1 MTNKFRL
8 VLIAITAIS
17 ITFSSCKKSSVQ
29 SDWANEF
36 KTHTDDQSRVS
47 SETDEVFNDANAI
60 IDATGAFNGRV
71 EGLNSVICNATA
83 VLDSTLTLR
92 RITVTYNG
100 LNCAGSRSRT
110 GVILLTIPLSQHWG
124 DVGAVLTANIQNL
137 AITRVSDNKSIVING
152 THIITNVT
160 GGRLRDLATIGT
172 IIHDISSNGMTIT
185 FDDGSQRVWQVAKR
199 RTFTYNNGIVISTV
213 GTHTDGTTTGI
224 SEWGNNRFGNAFT
237 AAITQPMVIRQDCDF
252 RLVSGQITHQRLV
265 ADVVV
270 TFGLDSNG
278 DASSCPA
285 LGSSYYFKLV
295 WTSATGVVRTFILP
309 Y

>member
-1 MTNKFRL
+1 MINKLRF

-17 ITFSSCKKSSVQ
+17 VTFSSCKKSTVE
-29 SDWANEF
+29 SDWTNEL

-60 IDATGAFNGRV
+60 IDATVAFNGRV
-71 EGLNSVICNATA
+71 EGLNSVICNATV
-83 VLDSTLTLR
+83 VLDSTLILR

-100 LNCAGSRSRT
+100 LNCAGTRSRT

-160 GGRLRDLATIGT
+160 GGRLRDLSTLGT
-172 IIHDISSNGMTIT
+172 IIHDISSAGMTIT

-224 SEWGNNRFGNAFT
+224 SEWGNNRFGNPFT
-237 AAITQPMVIRQDCDF
+237 TAITQPMIIRQDCDF
-252 RLVSGQITHQRLV
+252 RLVSGQVTHQRLAAV
-265 ADVVV
+265 VVV

-285 LGSSYYFKLV
+285 VGSSYYLKLV

>member
-1 MTNKFRL
+1 MINKFRL

-17 ITFSSCKKSSVQ
+17 ITFSSCKKSTIE

-36 KTHTDDQSRVS
+36 KTHTDDQSRIS
-47 SETDEVFNDANAI
+47 AESDEVFNDANAI
-60 IDATGAFNGRV
+60 IDGFGAFNGRV
-71 EGLNSVICNATA
+71 EGLNSVICNATV

-100 LNCAGSRSRT
+100 LNCAGTRSRT

-160 GGRLRDLATIGT
+160 GGRLRDLSTLGT
-172 IIHDISSNGMTIT
+172 IIHDISSAGMTIT

-213 GTHTDGTTTGI
+213 GTHTDGATTGI
-224 SEWGNNRFGNAFT
+224 AEWGSNRFGNAFT

>member
-213 GTHTDGTTTGI
+213 GTHTDGATTGI
-224 SEWGNNRFGNAFT
+224 AEWGSNRFGNAFT

-278 DASSCPA
+278 DISSCPGI
-285 LGSSYYFKLV
+285 GSSYYFKLV